1 MTWEFDMELLR
12 KTITGYLK
20 SAKKGKTKIL
30 SEYCVLTGAR
40 REAALKRFSRYKFDK
55 GYGSVNKKR
64 TGNKKKSKYDLGCRN
79 LVRKLWDLGGLICAE
94 RLHTVIGT
102 YLEQMELNEELETYS
117 KEAVEKVLKISLA
130 SLKRIIN
137 GFPRV
142 SSKKHRGNCDLYK
155 NVRIVADF
163 GKYAKKKPGYV
174 EVDYVEHNGGCSSGL
189 FAITGN
195 YADLYSQWVTRA
207 ASLGKGLA
215 SVEEIDKKA
224 ESKRYFPVI
233 HYHPDNDKSIL
244 SLLLKKLQS
253 GNNGIYDLSRSRP
266 YQKNDN
272 AHVEQKNGD
281 KIRKLVGY
289 HRYGTEREVELL
301 NRIYDKADTID
312 NFFVPSVKLKEK
324 VYDARGKVVK
334 KIYDKPLTPY
344 QRILNSKDVSGKIK
358 WELRLIYNS
367 LNLVKSRKEL
377 NALLEELMAEIG
389 QKAKKFSQTKVM
401 SQQGS

>member
-12 KTITGYLK
+12 KLITKYLK
-20 SAKKGKTKIL
+20 SAKKGKTEIL
-30 SEYCVLTGAR
+30 NEYCVLAGAG

-55 GYGSVNKKR
+55 GSGSENKKR
-64 TGNKKKSKYDLGCRN
+64 AGDKKKSKYDLGCRN
-79 LVRKLWDLGGLICAE
+79 LVRKLWLLGSQICAE
-94 RLHTVIGT
+94 RLHTVIGI
-102 YLEQMELNEELETYS
+102 YLEQMELNDELKTYS
-117 KEAVEKVLKISLA
+117 KEVAEKVLNISLA
-130 SLKRIIN
+130 SLKRIIGN
-137 GFPRV
+137 FPRT

-155 NVRIVADF
+155 DVRIVANF

-195 YADLYSQWVTRA
+195 YTDLYSQWISRA

-215 SVEEIDKKA
+215 SVEEIDKKV
-224 ESKRYFPVI
+224 ESKKYFPVI

-244 SLLLKKLQS
+244 SLLLNRLKS

-289 HRYGTEREVELL
+289 HRYDTEREVELL
-301 NRIYDKADTID
+301 NRIYDKADLTD
-312 NFFVPSVKLKEK
+312 NFFTPSAKLKK
-324 VYDARGKVVK
+324 KIYTAKGKVVK
-334 KIYDKPLTPY
+334 KIYEKPMTPY
-344 QRILNSKDVSGKIK
+344 QRILNSKDVSEKIK
-358 WELRLIYNS
+358 GELKLIFNS
-367 LNLVKSRKEL
+367 LNLIKSRREL
-377 NALLEELMAEIG
+377 DALLDELMTEIG
-389 QKAKKFSQTKVM
+389 QKAKKFSRTKVM
-401 SQQGS
+401 S